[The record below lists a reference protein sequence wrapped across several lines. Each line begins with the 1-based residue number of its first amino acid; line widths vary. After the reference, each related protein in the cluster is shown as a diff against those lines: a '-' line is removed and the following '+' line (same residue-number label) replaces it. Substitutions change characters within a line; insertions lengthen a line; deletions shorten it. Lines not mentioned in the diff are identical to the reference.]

1 MRVDDLEDLILKR
14 DSLIRAMDRLADP
27 CTIQYDGNLLG
38 ATAIAKTAEIK
49 KEIKRLECLID
60 RSEK

>member
-27 CTIQYDGNLLG
+27 CTLRYDGKLLG
-38 ATAIAKTAEIK
+38 ATEIAKAAEITG
-49 KEIKRLECLID
+49 EIKRLECLID